1 MENDG
6 GAFSAKLVKEN
17 EGEWV
22 SVMMILPKWSFENRE
37 IARVCKLKAHWRQ
50 QRPKWFSEWDNWAVR
65 ACWRGYWANSRQ
77 FCVTYRDRWSFERVF
92 FCCFYYLYVHLTVGF
107 RFVIFEIC
115 SSLCWGEY
123 ITREWNWARWCRQM
137 PASYDLGQQQ
147 IICCRDEAL
156 VRSNLILGKLV
167 DWCDFGKSKMKVVG

>member
-22 SVMMILPKWSFENRE
+22 SVMMILPKWSFENRG

-92 FCCFYYLYVHLTVGF
+92 FV
-107 RFVIFEIC
+107 
-115 SSLCWGEY
+115 
-123 ITREWNWARWCRQM
+123 
-137 PASYDLGQQQ
+137 AS
-147 IICCRDEAL
+147 IICMCTLRLVFDSWFSKFVLVCVEESISHVNEIGQDGVGKCRR
-156 VRSNLILGKLV
+156 VMIWVSNR
-167 DWCDFGKSKMKVVG
+167 